1 MLKYSFDASAILD
14 AWVRYYPIDL
24 FPSFWDRFKEINI
37 FYHCRLTIG
46 IYFVYLSTYTTKTMK
61 YIFANRLIAARK
73 MAGLSL
79 QNLADKLGNVITKQ
93 SLNKYEQGK
102 MKPDSNLIIQLA
114 NILNVSVDYFFA
126 SPEVEIHLTN
136 VDFRKYS
143 SKLRKSEENA
153 IIEKSKDV
161 LERYIELEQIINLYE
176 TTEYFEYHK
185 TILTVD
191 DAENAAKDLRNQWNL
206 GYDPIP
212 DIVKM
217 LEDKG
222 YVVIEVEASKD
233 FDGMK
238 GEVGDKKIIV
248 LRKDYNGDVVRKRF
262 TALHELAHHSL
273 SCSVELS
280 EKDKEKLCHVFASA
294 VLYPEEMAIKE
305 LHRDRF
311 HFYQKELEIIKE
323 RWGISFPAI
332 FKRALQLGIIN
343 EYVYRILNMDYRS
356 RRLHLN
362 EPAIFLSKEK
372 PVKFER
378 LIYFALGKELISV
391 NDAAFY
397 SGKSVWEFREQLYQ
411 LV

>member
-1 MLKYSFDASAILD
+1 M
-14 AWVRYYPIDL
+14 
-24 FPSFWDRFKEINI
+24 NNN
-37 FYHCRLTIG
+37 
-46 IYFVYLSTYTTKTMK
+46 
-61 YIFANRLIAARK
+61 FANRLIAARK

-79 QNLADKLGNVITKQ
+79 QSLADKLGNIVTKQ

-102 MKPDSNLIIQLA
+102 MKPDSSLLIQLA

-126 SPEVEIHLTN
+126 NPDVEINLVN

-143 SKLRKSEENA
+143 SRLRKSEEA
-153 IIEKSKDV
+153 AVIEKSKDV
-161 LERYIELEQIINLYE
+161 LERYIELEQIINLNE
-176 TTEYFEYHK
+176 TPEYFDYNQ
-185 TILTVD
+185 TISTED
-191 DAENAAKDLRNQWNL
+191 DAESAAKELRRQWNL

-222 YVVIEVEASKD
+222 YLVIEVNASKD

-238 GEVGDKKIIV
+238 ADINDKKVIV
-248 LRKDYNGDVVRKRF
+248 LRQDNNGDVVRKRF

-273 SCSVELS
+273 AFSNKLS
-280 EKDKEKLCHVFASA
+280 EKDREKLCHVFASA

-305 LHRDRF
+305 LHHERF
-311 HFYQKELEIIKE
+311 HFYQKELEMVKE

-332 FKRALQLGIIN
+332 FNRALRLGIIN
-343 EYVYRILNMDYRS
+343 DYVYRNLNMGYRS
-356 RRLHLN
+356 RMLHIN
-362 EPAIFLSKEK
+362 EPATFLSREK

-397 SGKSVWEFREQLYQ
+397 SGKSVWEFREQINQ